1 MAYGWNGG
9 IHFLEKIYFKERSS
23 FLVLNFDSPNPCYY
37 CMPLARMKKKLSP
50 GLTHMSVKTPHPH
63 PQSLSLKKTEAPT
76 NNRAHPSRL
85 TLLFCGIFRAG
96 SLTSLFAGWTVN
108 WGDPR
113 YQAGIYPTPLSS
125 RAVLF
130 LSMLTIHL
138 QLPSAEKCGE
148 VRQCGEAFSATS
160 LTL

>member
-9 IHFLEKIYFKERSS
+9 IHLIEKIYLTERSS
-23 FLVLNFDSPNPCYY
+23 FLVINFDSPNPCYY
-37 CMPLARMKKKLSP
+37 CMPLARMKNKLSP
-50 GLTHMSVKTPHPH
+50 GLTHMSVKTPHPHPH

-85 TLLFCGIFRAG
+85 TLLFFCIFRAG
-96 SLTSLFAGWTVN
+96 SLTSLFAGWTGN

-138 QLPSAEKCGE
+138 QLPSADK
-148 VRQCGEAFSATS
+148 CGEAFSATS